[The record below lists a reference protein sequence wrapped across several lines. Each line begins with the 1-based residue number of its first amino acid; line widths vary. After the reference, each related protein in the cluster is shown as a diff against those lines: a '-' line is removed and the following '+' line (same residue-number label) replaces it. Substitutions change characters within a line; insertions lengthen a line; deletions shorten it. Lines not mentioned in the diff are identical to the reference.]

1 MGQSSSLEGR
11 RRSRVWFSA
20 GSAAGSFLSLA
31 SFLFHPVAF
40 ACFRVVV
47 IFQRPSPSVVSQS
60 PSPPLPSS
68 PQPPWKAV
76 SLAHLRS
83 IPYLAFEFWLIG
95 VLIRLFSLRALP
107 GGVGQGV
114 GQDPDL
120 GRGCSFKFWFSAH
133 PLVSHVD

>member
-107 GGVGQGV
+107 GGW
-114 GQDPDL
+114 
-120 GRGCSFKFWFSAH
+120 GRGWGKIQTLGEGVHSSFGFPPTPSC
-133 PLVSHVD
+133 PM